1 MVQIFSDK
9 LHKTK
14 VSHAEFNPRCDWLLA
29 TASVD
34 HTVKLWDLRNIKD
47 KKSFL
52 HELPHEKAVNSG
64 KTSWLRSSADLL
76 RPLEAFTASP
86 APSQPTSTRWT
97 APNCSPQTSTTRSG
111 STPPLIG
118 PSLSTSS
125 SILTDSF
132 STSRP
137 SRFVCF
143 FHHRLSNF
151 NLKLSFHVIFNQ
163 LRNQI
168 GSVLSDVNLFVIM
181 HSDTTD

>member
-64 KTSWLRSSADLL
+64 KTS
-76 RPLEAFTASP
+76 
-86 APSQPTSTRWT
+86 
-97 APNCSPQTSTTRSG
+97 
-111 STPPLIG
+111 
-118 PSLSTSS
+118 
-125 SILTDSF
+125 
-132 STSRP
+132 
-137 SRFVCF
+137 
-143 FHHRLSNF
+143 
-151 NLKLSFHVIFNQ
+151 
-163 LRNQI
+163 
-168 GSVLSDVNLFVIM
+168 
-181 HSDTTD
+181 

>member
-64 KTSWLRSSADLL
+64 KTSRFWSSADLPW
-76 RPLEAFTASP
+76 PLEAFTASP

-111 STPPLIG
+111 STLPLIG

-125 SILTDSF
+125 STLTDSF

-137 SRFVCF
+137 SRFF
-143 FHHRLSNF
+143 FSHHRLSSF
-151 NLKLSFHVIFNQ
+151 RLKLSVCEIFSQ
-163 LRNQI
+163 LK
-168 GSVLSDVNLFVIM
+168 NLNWLHFIRCEPIC
-181 HSDTTD
+181 DNAY